1 MPQAGESSMRI
12 AIYGTG
18 GVGGYFGARLAAAG
32 EDVVFVARGEHL
44 AAIRAA
50 GLKLESVMGDVL
62 IHPAQASDS
71 PADIGPVDVI
81 LLCVKTWQVTDAANA
96 LRPMLGPDTF
106 VVPLQNGVE
115 TPELLSNLLGTP
127 RVVGGL
133 CGILSF
139 VAGPG
144 HIRHVGGATFIKFG
158 ELDNHPSE
166 RVERLRA
173 AFVNAGV
180 KVEVP
185 ADIHTALWE
194 KFTFIVPVG
203 GVGAM
208 AGVPIGAT
216 RSDPETRAL
225 LERCI
230 GEVVDVGRARGVS
243 LGPDLV
249 SRTMAAIDGILPDG
263 TSSLQRDMS
272 AGRRSELDSWV
283 GAVVRLGREAGVPT
297 PAHELIYT
305 ALLARELRSEH

>member
-1 MPQAGESSMRI
+1 MTMRI

-32 EDVVFVARGEHL
+32 EDVVFIARGDHL
-44 AAIRAA
+44 AAIRAG

-62 IHPAQASDS
+62 IHRAQASDS

-96 LRPMLGPDTF
+96 LRPMLGSDTF

-115 TPELLSNLLGTP
+115 TPELLSNLLGAP
-127 RVVGGL
+127 RVIGGL

-158 ELDNHPSE
+158 ELDNHPSD

-208 AGVPIGAT
+208 ADVPIGAT
-216 RSDPETRAL
+216 RSAPETRSL

-230 GEVVDVGRARGVS
+230 AEVVDVGRARGIS
-243 LGPDLV
+243 LRPDLA

-283 GAVVRLGREAGVPT
+283 GAVVRLGKETGVPT

-305 ALLARELRSEH
+305 ALLPRELRVRG

>member
-1 MPQAGESSMRI
+1 MRI

-32 EDVVFVARGEHL
+32 EDVVFIARGDHL
-44 AAIRAA
+44 AAIRAG

-62 IHPAQASDS
+62 IHRAQASDS

-96 LRPMLGPDTF
+96 LRPMLGSDTF

-115 TPELLSNLLGTP
+115 TPELLSNLLGAP
-127 RVVGGL
+127 RVIGGL

-158 ELDNHPSE
+158 ELDNHPSD

-208 AGVPIGAT
+208 ADVPIGAT
-216 RSDPETRAL
+216 RSAPETRSL

-230 GEVVDVGRARGVS
+230 AEVVDVGRARGIS
-243 LGPDLV
+243 LRPDLA

-283 GAVVRLGREAGVPT
+283 GAVVRLGKETGVPT

-305 ALLARELRSEH
+305 ALLPRELRVRG